1 MDGKSLN
8 ITEEKLNELKE
19 IVPEAFTENKE
30 DVSTG
35 SAQVGNR
42 KFILVQLPEKT
53 DEQSEAY
60 TAGFKTI
67 TAKIKKK
74 DDVYLVNESEIA
86 LLLNKVNEKIIKLVI
101 NQNPKKVITLD
112 RLFNNNDQL
121 KTNTALQMKDAGIEF
136 KVV

>member
-8 ITEEKLNELKE
+8 ITEDKLSKLKE
-19 IVPEAFTENKE
+19 IIPEAFTENKE

-53 DEQSEAY
+53 YEQSEAY
-60 TAGFKTI
+60 KACYKTI

-74 DDVYLVNESEIA
+74 DDVSFINESA
-86 LLLNKVNEKIIKLVI
+86 LLSNKVNKKIIKLVI

-112 RLFNNNDQL
+112 RLFKNNDQL

-136 KVV
+136 KVM

>member
-1 MDGKSLN
+1 ITKEKS
-8 ITEEKLNELKE
+8 NELKE

>member
-8 ITEEKLNELKE
+8 ITKEKSNELKE